1 MQKFKKL
8 SSLFLSICLLLIP
21 SFNTYA
27 DSLYQNSSELVDY
40 QNATDINSTNVYA
53 QVEED
58 YLITIPKVIVLDG
71 TERAASYEVSVCG
84 DIAGS
89 SIICVEPD
97 KTFILNE
104 ESGNKD
110 FVIANIEQDKLT
122 WKYNEILEPNQIK
135 ANGFISASDLTAG
148 KWSGNFNF
156 NINLSSVLGDVI
168 EPQQL
173 DEINILSTNNKQIEL
188 FDGQSDNLLVTY
200 CGIDVTNKVLYES
213 DSDVITVDEHG
224 VIDTTNANPGD
235 EANITITYSVSNSNI
250 KYRTNSHVDV
260 KKCEHVYNILV
271 DSKKPDCEN
280 SGYEIYKCSV
290 CNVEKHNKT
299 NVLNA
304 LGHKN
309 SDIVVENKV
318 NPTCTETGS
327 YENVTYCTVCGKE
340 TSRNKIIV
348 PATGHVNSSP
358 TIENKID
365 STCTQS
371 GTYDNVTYCTIC
383 GAETSRNKVTI
394 PATGHTSSAAVKLN
408 VVEPTCLK
416 TGSYQNVVFC
426 KTCNAELSRQT
437 VTTNALGHTFQNGKC
452 IRCGIADAKPCVRLT
467 TYSISDTGATMRVDY
482 GKVDGNGNFSIEKTH
497 FQHYGPGSSVNY
509 YGFVNLY
516 YPDHG
521 TGWYARILTNV
532 YYSSNPKSIIYAAN
546 AVNVWHWTWTQWVT
560 YYIIQR

>member
-8 SSLFLSICLLLIP
+8 SSLFLSICLLLTP

-40 QNATDINSTNVYA
+40 QDTTDANSTNVYA
-53 QVEED
+53 QVKED

-71 TERAASYEVSVCG
+71 IKRTASYEVSVCG

-122 WKYNEILEPNQIK
+122 WKYNEILELNQIK

-200 CGIDVTNKVLYES
+200 CGIDVTNKVLYKS
-213 DSDVITVDEHG
+213 DNDAITVNEHG
-224 VIDTTNANPGD
+224 VIDTANANPGD
-235 EANITITYSVSNSNI
+235 EANITIIYSIPNSNI
-250 KYRTNSHVDV
+250 EYKTNSHVDI

-280 SGYEIYKCSV
+280 SGYEIYKCSI
-290 CNVEKHNKT
+290 CNVEKYNKT

-327 YENVTYCTVCGKE
+327 YENVTNCMVCEKE
-340 TSRNKIIV
+340 TSRDKIIV
-348 PATGHVNSSP
+348 PATGHINSSP
-358 TIENKID
+358 TIENKVD

-371 GTYDNVTYCTIC
+371 GIYDNVTYCTIC
-383 GAETSRNKVTI
+383 GAETSRSKVTT

-452 IRCGIADAKPCVRLT
+452 IRCGIAESKFCVRIRT
-467 TYSISDTGATMRVDY
+467 VDASGGGARMAIDY
-482 GKVDGNGNFSIEKTH
+482 GYIDSKGNYTVDSTRT
-497 FQHYGPGSSVNY
+497 QHYGPYSSVNY
-509 YGFVNLY
+509 NFVNIS
-516 YPDHG
+516 YPVDSG
-521 TGWYARILTNV
+521 GWWARMLTNV
-532 YYSSNPKSIIYAAN
+532 YYGTSPTNIKATG
-546 AVNVWHWTWTQWVT
+546 VNGTQLHWNWDQWVT
-560 YYIIQR
+560 YYIIQK